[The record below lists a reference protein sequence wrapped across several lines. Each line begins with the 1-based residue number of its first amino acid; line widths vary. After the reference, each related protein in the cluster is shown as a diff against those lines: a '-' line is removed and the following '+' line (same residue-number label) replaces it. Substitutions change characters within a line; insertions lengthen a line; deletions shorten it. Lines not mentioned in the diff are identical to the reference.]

1 MLFIR
6 ANTLFNIHT
15 PSICLIS
22 PSVLRPSDIT
32 IRPSSYLY
40 VPACTLAPV
49 AFYPSFCQLM
59 HKQPPGHYSGIPA
72 LVPGGAMCTA
82 GMAMLGSA
90 FLQPTGYMLHV
101 SKCSIVIDFCTKP
114 CRAGLLTISVITVC
128 KFHFWAKFRICSAHH
143 LWTAFHL
150 IGPGALLFLPQPIS
164 WPLC

>member
-6 ANTLFNIHT
+6 ANTHFNIHT
-15 PSICLIS
+15 LSICLIS
-22 PSVLRPSDIT
+22 PSILHPSDIT
-32 IRPSSYLY
+32 IHPSTYLH
-40 VPACTLAPV
+40 VPACTPAPV

-59 HKQPPGHYSGIPA
+59 HKQPPGHHSGIPA

-114 CRAGLLTISVITVC
+114 CQAGLFSISAMSIR
-128 KFHFWAKFRICSAHH
+128 KFPFWDKLHTCSTHR
-143 LWTAFHL
+143 LGTAFHL
-150 IGPGALLFLPQPIS
+150 TGPGAPLFLSPPIS
-164 WPLC
+164 

>member
-15 PSICLIS
+15 PSIHLIS

-32 IRPSSYLY
+32 FCPSSYLH

-49 AFYPSFCQLM
+49 PFYPSFCQLM
-59 HKQPPGHYSGIPA
+59 HKQPPGHHSGIPA
-72 LVPGGAMCTA
+72 LVPGRAMCTT

-90 FLQPTGYMLHV
+90 FLQPTSCMPHI

-114 CRAGLLTISVITVC
+114 C
-128 KFHFWAKFRICSAHH
+128 
-143 LWTAFHL
+143 
-150 IGPGALLFLPQPIS
+150 
-164 WPLC
+164 